1 MSFEKSKD
9 YVESIYNFM
18 EVLYVKANKLN
29 DNKLKQICKL
39 IFNYL
44 ISCCNDTKLLLKH
57 LNKNDNFNMKPVHD
71 YITNNKIELFDF
83 NNIKLEDVNLNNTN
97 DIERFVLSHIYYIYE
112 NN

>member
-1 MSFEKSKD
+1 
-9 YVESIYNFM
+9 
-18 EVLYVKANKLN
+18 
-29 DNKLKQICKL
+29 
-39 IFNYL
+39 
-44 ISCCNDTKLLLKH
+44 
-57 LNKNDNFNMKPVHD
+57 MKPVHD